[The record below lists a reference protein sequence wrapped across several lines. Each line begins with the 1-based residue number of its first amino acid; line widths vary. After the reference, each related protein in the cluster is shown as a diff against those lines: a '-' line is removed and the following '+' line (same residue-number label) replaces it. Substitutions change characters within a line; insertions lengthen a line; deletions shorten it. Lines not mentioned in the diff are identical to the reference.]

1 MFSWQMIIIGA
12 GFETIKLLAISVSL
26 SETESKALELF
37 ESTNTSVELYLLLEV
52 LKLILSISLNS
63 LMT

>member
-1 MFSWQMIIIGA
+1 MVIIGI
-12 GFETIKLLAISVSL
+12 GFETIKLLAISVL
-26 SETESKALELF
+26 LLETKSKTLELF
-37 ESTNTSVELYLLLEV
+37 ESTNTSAELYLLLEV